1 MTGDIQTTSAAAPDS
16 SDRRKRGRKRPSARS
31 ERNLRYLARSIVL
44 EEMGPPKALRQV
56 VWAIVLTI
64 LVFIAWAAITP
75 LAETARA
82 PGRVVPLGNV
92 MTVQHLEG
100 GIVSEILVDDGTVV
114 QKGSIMVRLD
124 TTTARAELEEKR
136 SRIASLSLEAERL
149 RAFADGRDPDFSK
162 IEPQFASLAKDQMS
176 IHKLQSESLKQERA
190 VLQHQIDQRQSEL
203 SVLAQQEKALTEQV
217 KISTELADMRERL
230 MKRGH
235 VSRVVYLRTKQELAA
250 TQGEL
255 QRVQGEYGKA
265 QQAIAEAKGKLLE
278 LDAKRNNEAA
288 TLMGQ
293 VTGELEQLRIAVAR
307 LEDRLKRTDIRA
319 PVNGVVTGLQVHTVG
334 GVIPPG
340 GVIGEIVPVDDEM
353 VIEARVSPSDIGHVE
368 AGQKAKVIVTAYDFS
383 RFGSIGGTVEKISA
397 NTFLDDDGAVF
408 YKAIVRLSQNY
419 VGTRPGRNPVVP
431 GMITEVAIN
440 TGDRTFLSYLIKP
453 VILATERAF
462 SER

>member
-1 MTGDIQTTSAAAPDS
+1 MSGAGNTTPIVAPEAPD
-16 SDRRKRGRKRPSARS
+16 RRQSNRKRPSARS

-64 LVFIAWAAITP
+64 LVFIVWAAITP

-82 PGRVVPLGNV
+82 PGHVVPLGSV

-100 GIVSEILVDDGTVV
+100 GIVSEILVADGTVV
-114 QKGSIMVRLD
+114 QKGSILVRLD
-124 TTTARAELEEKR
+124 TTTAKADLEEKR
-136 SRIASLSLEAERL
+136 ARIASLSLEAERL
-149 RAFADGRDPDFSK
+149 RAFADGREPDFSK
-162 IEPQFASLAKDQMS
+162 VDPQFANLARDQMS

-203 SVLAQQEKALTEQV
+203 SVLAQQEKTLTEQV
-217 KISTELADMRERL
+217 KISAELADMRERL
-230 MKRGH
+230 MKKGH

-250 TQGEL
+250 SQGEL
-255 QRVQGEYGKA
+255 QRVQGEHGKA
-265 QQAIAEAKGKLLE
+265 QQAIDEAKGKLLE

-293 VTGELEQLRIAVAR
+293 VTGELEQLRIAVAQ

-319 PVNGVVTGLQVHTVG
+319 PVHGVVTGLQVHTVG
-334 GVIPPG
+334 GIVPPG
-340 GVIGEIVPVDDEM
+340 GVIAEIVPVDDEL
-353 VIEARVSPSDIGHVE
+353 VIEARISPSDIGHVE

-383 RFGSIGGTVEKISA
+383 RFGSIDGAVDKISP
-397 NTFLDDDGAVF
+397 NTFLDDDGAVY
-408 YKAIVRLSQNY
+408 YKAIVRLSQNF
-419 VGTRPGRNPVVP
+419 VGNKPGRNPVVP

-453 VILATERAF
+453 VLLATERAF
-462 SER
+462 TER